1 MDHVNEFEHGLDIE
15 VSTRNDS
22 LQFSR
27 LANEQF
33 RYSSAEELLNTPE
46 GKKAFRKC

>member
-33 RYSSAEELLNTPE
+33 RFSSAEELLKE
-46 GKKAFRKC
+46 KKPFGICW